1 MTPERAQTFHE
12 AYTRVLRQVT
22 TSPDHRISTRGNASL
37 ELLDV
42 SFRITDPT
50 QRVPYL
56 ATRPINL
63 AYNWAEVLWYW
74 SGRADLDMI
83 GYYAPM
89 MKASSHDGRTLTG
102 TAYGRSLFAAGPDG
116 RSQWQRVLDLLGKD
130 NGTKRAVLSIFSP
143 TELVTDDNP
152 DVSCTIAAQFFLRE
166 ERLHLTGYMRG
177 NDAFMGLPSDVFSFT
192 VLQEL
197 AAHLLG
203 VQVGHYSHH
212 VGSMHVNR
220 PNRPKVRK
228 ILAEVGA
235 DGYRPPAFRFPD
247 MPADA
252 CLTSLRLLAQEE
264 VELRT
269 DIRRHT
275 AESIADTGLAPYWQ
289 QVLLVWEAYRQI
301 THTDRPVNVEILQA
315 LDPGYRWLV
324 EQRWPNRMPREAA

>member
-1 MTPERAQTFHE
+1 MTPECAQTFHE

-37 ELLDV
+37 ESLDV

-89 MKASSHDGRTLTG
+89 MRASSRDGSTLTG
-102 TAYGRSLFAAGPDG
+102 TAYGRSLFTTGADG
-116 RSQWQRVLDLLGKD
+116 RTQWQRVLDLLGKD
-130 NGTKRAVLSIFSP
+130 NDTKRAVLSIFSP
-143 TELVTDDNP
+143 TELMIDDNP
-152 DVSCTIAAQFFLRE
+152 DVSCTIAAQFLLRE
-166 ERLHLTGYMRG
+166 NRLHLTCYMRG
-177 NDAFMGLPSDVFSFT
+177 NDAFMGMPSDVFSFT
-192 VLQEL
+192 VFQEL
-197 AAHLLG
+197 AAHQLG

-212 VGSMHVNR
+212 VGSMHVNL

-235 DGYRPPAFRFPD
+235 DGYQPPAFRFPD

-264 VELRT
+264 GGLRSNTQQHTVE
-269 DIRRHT
+269 
-275 AESIADTGLAPYWQ
+275 SVADTGLAPYWQ
-289 QVLLVWEAYRQI
+289 QVLLAWEAYRQI
-301 THTDRPVNVEILQA
+301 THTDRPVSTDILQA

-324 EQRWPNRMPREAA
+324 ERRWPNRIPQGAA

>member
-1 MTPERAQTFHE
+1 MTPECTQTFHE

-22 TSPDHRISTRGNASL
+22 TSPDHRISTRGNTSM

-56 ATRPINL
+56 AARPINL

-74 SGRADLDMI
+74 SGCTDLDMI

-89 MKASSHDGRTLTG
+89 MKVGSHDGRTLTG
-102 TAYGRSLFAAGPDG
+102 TAYGRSLFTPGPDG
-116 RSQWQRVLDLLGKD
+116 ITQWQRVLDLLGKD
-130 NGTKRAVLSIFSP
+130 NDTKRGVLSIFSP
-143 TELVTDDNP
+143 TELAIDDNP

-166 ERLHLTGYMRG
+166 DRLHLTCYMRG
-177 NDAFMGLPSDVFSFT
+177 NDAFMGMPSDVFSFT

-197 AAHLLG
+197 AACLLG

-212 VGSMHVNR
+212 VGSMHVNL

-228 ILAEVGA
+228 ILAEVDA
-235 DGYRPPAFRFPD
+235 DGYQPPAFHFPD

-264 VELRT
+264 ARLRT
-269 DIRRHT
+269 NSHQHT
-275 AESIADTGLAPYWQ
+275 ADSIAGTGLDPYWQ
-289 QVLLVWEAYRQI
+289 QILLVWEVYRQI
-301 THTDRPVNVEILQA
+301 THTDQPISVEIMQA

-324 EQRWPNRMPREAA
+324 ERRWPNRMPEGAA

>member
-1 MTPERAQTFHE
+1 MTPDRAETFHE
-12 AYTRVLRQVT
+12 AYIEVLRQVT
-22 TSPDHRISTRGNASL
+22 TSPEYRISTRGNTSL

-42 SFRITDPT
+42 SFRIADPT

-56 ATRPINL
+56 TSRPINL

-89 MKASSHDGRTLTG
+89 MRAGSHDGSTLTG
-102 TAYGRSLFAAGPDG
+102 TAYGRSLFTPGPDG
-116 RSQWQRVLDLLGKD
+116 RTQWQRVLDLLGKD
-130 NGTKRAVLSIFSP
+130 NDTKRAVLSIFSP
-143 TELVTDDNP
+143 AELAVDDNP

-166 ERLHLTGYMRG
+166 DRLHLTCYMRG

-197 AAHLLG
+197 AAHQLG

-212 VGSMHVNR
+212 VGSMHVNL

-235 DGYRPPAFRFPD
+235 DGYQPPAFRFAA

-252 CLTSLRLLAQEE
+252 CLTWLRLLAQEE
-264 VELRT
+264 AGLRT
-269 DIRRHT
+269 NAHQHT
-275 AESIADTGLAPYWQ
+275 VASIAATGLAPYWQ

-301 THTDRPVNVEILQA
+301 SHTDQPVSTEILQA
-315 LDPGYRWLV
+315 LVPSYRWLV
-324 EQRWPNRMPREAA
+324 ERRWPNRMPQVAA